1 MHCQGLYCLKFYQS
15 MNKLSINQL
24 SKTYRNGVKALNRV
38 SLEIGNG
45 LFGLLGPNGAGKSS
59 LMATIVGLQRPDSG
73 TIRFNGVD
81 IVDDPDFIKRQVGF
95 LPQDFG
101 VYPKVSA
108 YKLLN
113 HLALLKGVSDD
124 AERDA
129 QVVNLLTKVNLM
141 DHRNREVHTFS
152 GGMKQRFGIA
162 QALLGNPRIIVVDEP
177 TAGLDPEERNR
188 INYLLS
194 DIGEEIIVILSTHL
208 VVDVQHLCSS
218 LAVIRDGAILAF
230 GRAAD
235 LLEPLQGMLWDRSV
249 EKSEWI
255 DFKTRYRVV
264 THYLVERSIHATVFS
279 EHPLEGFRATAPT
292 LEHVYFHLLL

>member
-1 MHCQGLYCLKFYQS
+1 
-15 MNKLSINQL
+15 
-24 SKTYRNGVKALNRV
+24 
-38 SLEIGNG
+38 
-45 LFGLLGPNGAGKSS
+45 
-59 LMATIVGLQRPDSG
+59 
-73 TIRFNGVD
+73 
-81 IVDDPDFIKRQVGF
+81 
-95 LPQDFG
+95 
-101 VYPKVSA
+101 
-108 YKLLN
+108 
-113 HLALLKGVSDD
+113 LKGVSDD

-230 GRAAD
+230 
-235 LLEPLQGMLWDRSV
+235 
-249 EKSEWI
+249 
-255 DFKTRYRVV
+255 
-264 THYLVERSIHATVFS
+264 
-279 EHPLEGFRATAPT
+279 
-292 LEHVYFHLLL
+292 